1 MKDTNPPRESV
12 SSLSYRDAET
22 TPTATAPVLVAL
34 AEAALA
40 RLAHEGAASPG
51 GENPGDTSWTVW
63 SGGNGSDGSGNGG
76 GASAPVLEIRCTGPD
91 LPESVPGELA
101 HPSMIPFERPWVPTY
116 RLVVR
121 APLIVLD
128 LAWRSG
134 DPLRIMTFSRGEW
147 EEGLT
152 APASA

>member
-34 AEAALA
+34 AGAALA

-51 GENPGDTSWTVW
+51 GENAGDTSWTVR
-63 SGGNGSDGSGNGG
+63 SDGSDG
-76 GASAPVLEIRCTGPD
+76 PLEIRCTGPD
-91 LPESVPGELA
+91 LPESIPGELA

-128 LAWRSG
+128 LAWRAG

-147 EEGLT
+147 EAALV
-152 APASA
+152 APSPA

>member
-22 TPTATAPVLVAL
+22 TPTATAPALIAL

-51 GENPGDTSWTVW
+51 GENAGDTTWRIRAD
-63 SGGNGSDGSGNGG
+63 GDGNAGNGSDG
-76 GASAPVLEIRCTGPD
+76 AAIPLDLTCTGPD
-91 LPESVPGELA
+91 LPETIPGELA
-101 HPSMIPFERPWVPTY
+101 HPSVIPFERPWVFTY

-128 LAWRSG
+128 LAWRDG

-147 EEGLT
+147 EEALVGN
-152 APASA
+152 AA

>member
-12 SSLSYRDAET
+12 STLSFRDAGE

-40 RLAHEGAASPG
+40 LLADEGAASPG
-51 GENPGDTSWTVW
+51 GENEGDTSWTLTLAAKN
-63 SGGNGSDGSGNGG
+63 GGAALDLRCSGSDLPSGIP
-76 GASAPVLEIRCTGPD
+76 A
-91 LPESVPGELA
+91 ELA
-101 HPSMIPFERPWVPTY
+101 HPSVIPYERPWVATY

-128 LAWRSG
+128 LAWQAHV
-134 DPLRIMTFSRGEW
+134 PLRIMTFSRGEW
-147 EEGLT
+147 EEALLPG
-152 APASA
+152 